1 MALRLRF
8 PLYILISLPLLVCS
22 AQGRSFNG
30 FYNPEF
36 VRDETPP
43 YVPVSTTAS
52 LSLGPEVA
60 GQLIFRELGTYRLWG
75 TLTDGQLNLEL
86 EKEDRSQSGRA
97 KGRLEHNRLELELVL
112 MSGEETLYSHGRLF
126 LEADVEWKGSRVLKP
141 GKRLVDG
148 VGRLWYEPLF
158 DDAAWTAVELPDNNS
173 FGEEEPRNRFYRS
186 HFWMGKP
193 REAISVTLS
202 RDTRE
207 PTAGETSQ
215 ESEAI
220 NLVFASDDGI
230 WIYVNGRILGH
241 WGAPEK
247 RGGCVNDPLKRC
259 GVDGSVPP
267 VSVPE
272 DYLQPGDNVIAVKV
286 HNGECCFTYF
296 NLLVARVRTRL
307 VSDPLP

>member
-158 DDAAWTAVELPDNNS
+158 DDAAWTAVQLPDNNS

-230 WIYVNGRILGH
+230 
-241 WGAPEK
+241 
-247 RGGCVNDPLKRC
+247 
-259 GVDGSVPP
+259 
-267 VSVPE
+267 
-272 DYLQPGDNVIAVKV
+272 
-286 HNGECCFTYF
+286 
-296 NLLVARVRTRL
+296 
-307 VSDPLP
+307 